1 MSQRR
6 IVATPSQ
13 LRYIKSLLGAS
24 SRLGRAL
31 AELFGLLV
39 KLCVGNRIRLRH
51 PQNVTTNYISSASRD
66 IARVLSYILVD
77 GLSHNQLPPSP
88 IPKLKQTFL
97 ICSIG
102 FTSPMLFDEK
112 RYAYHLMLHKFCEE
126 GGLQAFFE
134 MFGFALSLDSEVN
147 SKNVSNQFSA
157 TIELGETNILS
168 NIIKTQLP
176 SDKKSKAIE
185 IDDNKNVAESAN
197 QASNTSVPNFTADTL
212 VIPKEFT
219 TNNEEHGEFPIGSG
233 EFLDAWLMLL
243 EKMVNP
249 KAILESPDVTTS
261 KSIRNKPEFDTVTY
275 LINVHILAFQ
285 TVTKIWSFK
294 PIRTYGA
301 RMTESM
307 LTIMKHIYQ
316 GEPILRE
323 KYNKKLTEQ
332 TSTTNEKSTFKFG
345 SVFSRSTNPTES
357 EQPTNR
363 LNSNATR
370 STPMGNSNVSTN
382 ANANVNANA
391 NTRINTS
398 TNTNVNTNTNT
409 NPSTNANSNSN
420 TNANANANANSNTNA
435 INEEHWNQLI
445 AMGFLDSMGEEHC
458 REALYHTGSVEQAL
472 EYLCSHAAGTSN
484 IGSALNENQSNAAID
499 SDDDENIDAEMMV
512 LMGQKLSTENISIN
526 DKKAEASGR

>member
-1 MSQRR
+1 MQQDIDRVLNLFEVVTNVGDVSGPASSGSNSNKSLRSATAGTSSGTNKPLIQRR
-6 IVATPSQ
+6 IIATASQ

-51 PQNVTTNYISSASRD
+51 PQNVTTNYMSSASRD

-77 GLSHNQLPPSP
+77 GLSHDQLPPSP

-112 RYAYHLMLHKFCEE
+112 RFAYHLMLHKFCEE

-134 MFGFALSLDSEVN
+134 MFGFALSFDSDGKSGN
-147 SKNVSNQFSA
+147 NQLPA
-157 TIELGETNILS
+157 TIELDETNILGNLMDIDTS
-168 NIIKTQLP
+168 PNVKKT
-176 SDKKSKAIE
+176 E
-185 IDDNKNVAESAN
+185 TEDNQNVTEHQEQTTAEQQQTEST
-197 QASNTSVPNFTADTL
+197 STTSVPKFTAETL
-212 VIPKEFT
+212 IIPKEST
-219 TNNEEHGEFPIGSG
+219 IANDEHGEFPAGSG

-249 KAILESPDVTTS
+249 KAILESPHVITS
-261 KSIRNKPEFDTVTY
+261 KSLRNKPEFDTVSY

-316 GEPILRE
+316 GETILRE
-323 KYNKKLTEQ
+323 KYNKKIAEQSTSSNTE
-332 TSTTNEKSTFKFG
+332 KLALFKFG
-345 SVFSRSTNPTES
+345 SVFSRTGSQETEP
-357 EQPTNR
+357 PTNR
-363 LNSNATR
+363 LSSSGNR
-370 STPMGNSNVSTN
+370 STALNNSS
-382 ANANVNANA
+382 A
-391 NTRINTS
+391 
-398 TNTNVNTNTNT
+398 
-409 NPSTNANSNSN
+409 P
-420 TNANANANANSNTNA
+420 
-435 INEEHWNQLI
+435 INETHLNQLI
-445 AMGFLDSMGEEHC
+445 AMGFLEEHC
-458 REALYHTGSVEQAL
+458 REALYHTGSLEQAT
-472 EYLCSHAAGTSN
+472 EYLLTNTGGTSGISN
-484 IGSALNENQSNAAID
+484 ALNENQNVTAAAD

-512 LMGQKLSTENISIN
+512 LMGTKLPSVNTTAANDNKTES
-526 DKKAEASGR
+526 SGR